1 MSYSAI
7 AGSVRA
13 WSHARPRLS
22 VRRIADAAWLMLE
35 RSRERQILARMNIRD
50 LRDIGVTPY
59 DAGME
64 AQKPFW
70 RP

>member
-1 MSYSAI
+1 
-7 AGSVRA
+7 
-13 WSHARPRLS
+13 
-22 VRRIADAAWLMLE
+22 MLE